1 MFHVYVFS
9 EVKVAGTGSESQNGK
24 MISTG
29 TSSSVSPGRNIAGMA
44 AGSDTGAGP
53 EADPARI
60 KEAKIDPKSAAKKRL
75 GLSRLDIAFI

>member
-44 AGSDTGAGP
+44 AGSD
-53 EADPARI
+53 PARI
-60 KEAKIDPKSAAKKRL
+60 KEAKIDPKRAAKKRL